1 MLGVYVTVP
10 ATLVYV
16 VIVALPFKIRGSCLP
31 GVAVDVVGSTY
42 NEPLDYVSVGKN
54 LMHVN

>member
-1 MLGVYVTVP
+1 MTAP

-16 VIVALPFKIRGSCLP
+16 VIVALPFKIRGSCLT